1 MATTRSRVLNKLGRQ
16 TAKGNPWSQFAVHTA
31 RRNHGIKGRTD
42 LLMDPEVRRG
52 RAGEGTHTSDT
63 TIRNLVEGGR
73 LPLRQVVPFAPQ
85 EIPRADLNQPRMRLR
100 GARPLDA
107 HRTSR
112 AGDTSDTQA
121 QLFL

>member
-1 MATTRSRVLNKLGRQ
+1 MAPRYGDDAIARVLNKLGRR
-16 TAKGNPWSQFAVHTA
+16 TGKGKPWS
-31 RRNHGIKGRTD
+31 
-42 LLMDPEVRRG
+42 
-52 RAGEGTHTSDT
+52 
-63 TIRNLVEGGR
+63 
-73 LPLRQVVPFAPQ
+73 PFAPQ
-85 EIPRADLNQPRMRLR
+85 KIPRADLNQPRMRVR